1 MPQGEKLNDFM
12 PQGETKISSAH
23 ALFCFLEI
31 SNSVA
36 VTWNV
41 LPGLRPISEIREGGG
56 WAARVVVALT
66 FCVCRGIC
74 TSVAVTWNCAC
85 AIPGLRPSSRLG
97 RPGAS
102 HKSQIVLKIVCR
114 KGRVSNIL

>member
-1 MPQGEKLNDFM
+1 MPQGEKLNDL
-12 PQGETKISSAH
+12 TKISSVH
-23 ALFCFLEI
+23 VLFCFLEI

-66 FCVCRGIC
+66 FWC
-74 TSVAVTWNCAC
+74 
-85 AIPGLRPSSRLG
+85 L
-97 RPGAS
+97 
-102 HKSQIVLKIVCR
+102 
-114 KGRVSNIL
+114 